1 MHGLEPGH
9 GWPIALLYSAR
20 KRNALF
26 SGFLSSSIIAVAHFI
41 SSIAVVIAYVLLRS
55 WLDFDAPFIKYIA
68 AGILVILAVKM
79 FLEKPEG
86 LEKQHGHIHEDLAAE
101 VEHEHEH
108 EHPGE
113 GRHMHPHKHTI
124 GVILSLWGL
133 ATFAFILGFAH
144 EEEFALLAL
153 VASGV
158 NAWVLMVIYG
168 LSVTVSLIGITL
180 LGIRIYKLLQPR
192 LIRYERYVPRITGA
206 ILVVMATFI
215 LFL

>member
-1 MHGLEPGH
+1 M
-9 GWPIALLYSAR
+9 
-20 KRNALF
+20 
-26 SGFLSSSIIAVAHFI
+26 
-41 SSIAVVIAYVLLRS
+41 
-55 WLDFDAPFIKYIA
+55 DFDAPFIKYIA

-79 FLEKPEG
+79 FLEKPER

-158 NAWVLMVIYG
+158 NAWVLMIIYG

-192 LIRYERYVPRITGA
+192 LIRYEKYVPRITSA
-206 ILVVMATFI
+206 ILVVMAAFI

>member
-86 LEKQHGHIHEDLAAE
+86 LEKQHGHIHEDLAE

-108 EHPGE
+108 EHLGE
-113 GRHMHPHKHTI
+113 GRHTHPHKHTI
-124 GVILSLWGL
+124 GVIPSLWGL

-180 LGIRIYKLLQPR
+180 LSIRIYKLLQPR
-192 LIRYERYVPRITGA
+192 LIRYEKYVPRITGA
-206 ILVVMATFI
+206 TLVVMAAFI